1 MASSTIVCF
10 DLNGSYEEGYTVTL
24 EENKSLL
31 ESPLRLF
38 DDFME
43 THLFLETEKNYE
55 SSTKISYNF
64 KFSNDDNN
72 SFEIITISDLSY
84 VHNISLESDGYLVFL
99 NLEDQNTLDLLEK
112 IIKYLISCCMEMKTY
127 IVGIYKDKIL
137 PILNKEALNSLLDEK
152 NLNYEYYQIKYENN
166 NKNKNGVRK
175 DHICINNYLLNKG
188 NNKERK
194 RKNGKMVRK
203 KDVNIYENYNLTDI
217 IELIFIETYK
227 KVEYHDKRIKSYLD
241 YDFEKSFCTSGNC
254 YIY

>member
-31 ESPLRLF
+31 ESPLRIF

-152 NLNYEYYQIKYENN
+152 NLNYEYYQIKYEN
-166 NKNKNGVRK
+166 K
-175 DHICINNYLLNKG
+175 
-188 NNKERK
+188 
-194 RKNGKMVRK
+194 
-203 KDVNIYENYNLTDI
+203 
-217 IELIFIETYK
+217 
-227 KVEYHDKRIKSYLD
+227 
-241 YDFEKSFCTSGNC
+241 
-254 YIY
+254 